1 MAYDY
6 KSCNPAALIAAA
18 SCFSTCWQEEE
29 LLAVELYIRAKD
41 LAINGGPDYTGVAGI
56 AKLVQDAK
64 GWSNQVFDKS
74 KRQAVALYID
84 LQNAIESASETSVTP
99 PPSTAKGLKPLAS
112 CYACLSHEQ
121 KKNYLLYLKCQL
133 NALDEPE

>member
-84 LQNAIESASETSVTP
+84 LQNAIESASETRSH
-99 PPSTAKGLKPLAS
+99 LARS
-112 CYACLSHEQ
+112 CCAQGKCSDNLQDACVWQ
-121 KKNYLLYLKCQL
+121 N
-133 NALDEPE
+133 